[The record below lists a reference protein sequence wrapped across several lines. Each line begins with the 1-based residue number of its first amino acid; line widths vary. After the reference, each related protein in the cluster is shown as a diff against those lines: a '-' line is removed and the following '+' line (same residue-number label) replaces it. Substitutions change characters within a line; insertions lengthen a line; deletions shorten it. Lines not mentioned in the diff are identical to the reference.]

1 MFYLLHPD
9 LIAGPHVAGLED
21 KAACGPAHGPV
32 THDSGA
38 SRVGLCR
45 PEAPVAMHPRD
56 LGPNSIKKSWLEFW
70 LERLDIHISN

>member
-38 SRVGLCR
+38 PRVGLGR
-45 PEAPVAMHPRD
+45 PEATVAIHPRD
-56 LGPNSIKKSWLEFW
+56 LGSNSIEKYWLIFW
-70 LERLDIHISN
+70 LKKT